1 MIRSDSR
8 LVTIAVLNFSLFLG
22 FNLWGALFNNFAV
35 EDMGAQAWHI
45 GIIQG
50 LRELPGLL
58 GILGAVM
65 ALYVAEIRL
74 TGIMVVLLGIGLV
87 WTSQVEGML
96 SFVLAT
102 IVMSTG
108 FHYYQTAK
116 QSVILKITSKA
127 ESPKILGSLAS
138 MESISGVV
146 IVALIFLTTKG
157 PFRAIEILSY
167 RQLYLGLG
175 ILVAVVGIWGISRH
189 RETRREKISFKMKFN
204 RRYILYYFLTFL
216 AGSRRQIFTTFAIF
230 LMVARHGT
238 SVQTA
243 ALLIFANSAITSFT
257 NRLAGKLITRFGER
271 MMLTMEYAFSVAI
284 FSGYAFIHRAELLYM
299 IYVLDGMCFGLDIGI
314 STYFQKVALHED
326 ITANVGMGMTVNHIS
341 AVAIPVVGGLLW
353 SLGHEVTFL
362 MGSAMAV
369 ISLISVQY
377 IPVSIAKW
385 SGVLPA
391 QE

>member
-1 MIRSDSR
+1 MTRNDSR

-22 FNLWGALFNNFAV
+22 FNLWGTLFNNFAV

-58 GILGAVM
+58 GILSAIM

-74 TGIMVVLLGIGLV
+74 TGIMVVLLGVGLV
-87 WTSQVEGML
+87 WTSHVGSML

-102 IVMSTG
+102 ILMSTG

-138 MESISGVV
+138 MESVSGAF

-157 PFRAIEILSY
+157 PLRATELLSY
-167 RQLYLGLG
+167 RQLYLGIG
-175 ILVAVVGIWGISRH
+175 ILVIVVGIWGMFRH
-189 RETRREKISFKMKFN
+189 RGTPRETINPRMDFD
-204 RRYILYYFLTFL
+204 RRYVLYYILTFL

-230 LMVARHGT
+230 LMVARHAT

-243 ALLIFANSAITSFT
+243 ALLIFINSVITSYT

-271 MMLTMEYAFSVAI
+271 VMLTIEYVSLLGI
-284 FSGYAFIHRAELLYM
+284 FAGYAFVQRASILYVL
-299 IYVLDGMCFGLDIGI
+299 YVLDGISFGLDIGV
-314 STYFQKVALHED
+314 STYFQKVALHKD
-326 ITANVGMGMTVNHIS
+326 ITRNVGMGMTINHIS
-341 AVAIPVVGGLLW
+341 AMAIPVVGGLLW

-369 ISLISVQY
+369 ISIVTVQF
-377 IPVSIAKW
+377 IPNSIAKW
-385 SGVLPA
+385 SCT
-391 QE
+391 QES